1 MTTRSHARAVAAA
14 LVAASLA
21 LPGASDAAPKKS
33 YINTFTLVLDFT
45 DRAMTWVE
53 KHRDDPRLAE
63 AAAAMA
69 RTNVLTVET
78 LSPPPEFVDM
88 HPYFVSIVENSVNAF
103 QAIADDDSQAFYK
116 IKGKMKKDRQ
126 SLNKVLAD
134 QNFVFPAII

>member
-1 MTTRSHARAVAAA
+1 MTKRRLTRTVLAI

-21 LPGASDAAPKKS
+21 VPGAAGAAPKAS

-69 RTNVLTVET
+69 RANVET
-78 LSPPPEFVDM
+78 VGNLSPPPEFVDI
-88 HPYFVSIVENSVNAF
+88 HPHFVAIVENSVNAF
-103 QAIADDDSQAFYK
+103 QAIADGDSKTFYK
-116 IKGKMKKDRQ
+116 MKGKMKKDRQ
-126 SLNKVLAD
+126 SLNQVLSE

>member
-1 MTTRSHARAVAAA
+1 MAAA

-21 LPGASDAAPKKS
+21 IPGASDAAAKKS

-53 KHRDDPRLAE
+53 KHKDDPRLAE
-63 AAAAMA
+63 AASSMA
-69 RTNVLTVET
+69 RANVET
-78 LSPPPEFVDM
+78 LGMLSPPPEFVDM
-88 HPYFVSIVENSVNAF
+88 HPYFVAIVENSVSAF
-103 QAIADDDSQAFYK
+103 QAIADGDSKAFYK